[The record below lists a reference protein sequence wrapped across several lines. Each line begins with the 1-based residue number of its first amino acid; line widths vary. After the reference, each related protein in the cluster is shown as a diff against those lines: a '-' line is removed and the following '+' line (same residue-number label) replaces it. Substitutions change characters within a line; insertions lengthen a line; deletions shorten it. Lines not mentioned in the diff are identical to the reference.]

1 LLHALEVILITLAEN
16 AVTKRR
22 GNNGSGVN
30 TIDAMLVSSV
40 WVGLDDDSL
49 ARMTRR
55 LLIVPVEQ
63 LLVENKPAR
72 RLSSFGYSSGLQNW
86 DCTNLGAVSE
96 ILNLSRSDWVPVTL
110 ETFCMPHLRRSVCV
124 SGHRLMWCESFP
136 YVTFCANSSVHNSA
150 ECSFPIYSLRM
161 HTAVESVIVAS
172 GIVHSFSSSDR
183 LNHHCTFSPLT
194 LSSDA
199 NFSHS
204 VLLTRLHFM
213 FSYSYHA

>member
-1 LLHALEVILITLAEN
+1 MLHALEVILITLAEN

-96 ILNLSRSDWVPVTL
+96 ILNLSRSDWVPVTFGNVL
-110 ETFCMPHLRRSVCV
+110 HAPSPSICLCLRPPINVVWVIPLCHILRELICPQQCRMFVPDLLPPHAHSCRVCHCCFWYCALFLV
-124 SGHRLMWCESFP
+124 QRPIKSSLYVFAVNSFFWC
-136 YVTFCANSSVHNSA
+136 
-150 ECSFPIYSLRM
+150 
-161 HTAVESVIVAS
+161 
-172 GIVHSFSSSDR
+172 
-183 LNHHCTFSPLT
+183 
-194 LSSDA
+194 
-199 NFSHS
+199 
-204 VLLTRLHFM
+204 
-213 FSYSYHA
+213 